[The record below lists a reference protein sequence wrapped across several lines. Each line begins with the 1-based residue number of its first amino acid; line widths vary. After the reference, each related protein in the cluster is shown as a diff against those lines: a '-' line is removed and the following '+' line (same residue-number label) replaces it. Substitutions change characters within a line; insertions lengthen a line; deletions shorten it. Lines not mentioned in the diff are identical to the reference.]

1 VKNLSLSSAVL
12 LAALTMSLT
21 SCSRNPVAPD
31 TSLPVQPGTS
41 TTGILVEQDD
51 PPTTDGG
58 TPNSVTVP
66 LLAGEEGKLTAGRW
80 TVWVRKNSI
89 KQGASIRLTVADP
102 EALECQIEVTP
113 ASANDFQSPVIVT
126 CDLNSVPSVDWANE
140 WMFSWDGSWNA
151 AADASAHPNQQN
163 VVGHFTTLS
172 NCQAGPKQTD
182 KPNKGHKG

>member
-1 VKNLSLSSAVL
+1 MKNLSLSSAVL
-12 LAALTMSLT
+12 LAALTMTLT

-31 TSLPVQPGTS
+31 VRLGGQPGTT
-41 TTGILVEQDD
+41 TTGIIEQDA

-66 LLAGEEGKLTAGRW
+66 LLTGEEGKLTAGRW

-102 EALECQIEVTP
+102 ASLECQIEVTP

-151 AADASAHPNQQN
+151 AADVSAHPNQQN